1 MKKLILII
9 SFLTLWASLAA
20 AQQVA
25 GGETPD
31 TETEET
37 KPAKLELPP
46 EYRIGVGWYGIKNT
60 GNPMASEYDY
70 LKNSPTGALDFEW
83 DPLPHRFSL
92 ESYYLNNKDYFG
104 EMDYAWKDI
113 VLMNGY
119 MRGLF
124 HNLPHYVLG
133 PDDPSTPM
141 PSFTDMNPLDQYGV
155 ENELRRGFLR
165 LKTPDFPLHLYA
177 DVRTIDREGSI
188 QQRYLSGV
196 ENLVAQSRDVDWN
209 TTEYTVGINS
219 HLGPV
224 EADYS
229 HREKKFDPVEG
240 KVLYDTSS
248 GTPIPHNLVPE
259 LQSSSDT
266 VKLHTTY
273 SGKIVLSGSYTS
285 GDRKNEDSYAKVDFR
300 NTAGDLMFMP
310 VTPVILTVRYR
321 HFDNNVTNPDTVLN
335 VTGTGTYTVNVRDSL
350 SSSRDVVS
358 TMLRWRATDRLTI
371 KGEYTSDTTDR
382 SPGVLGSTMIV
393 STVPPVTG
401 QAYWDLPQSTTKN
414 TAKINVTYR
423 IMNKLSFRADVS
435 ETKVD
440 NPAYA
445 TDPDK
450 AHGARTVLTW
460 TPTPKFNTMLSY
472 SLVRETRD
480 NLSAPLGG
488 GTRDAKRDQGLASA
502 TVMLGNRS
510 SLTAS
515 YGLYKNDVNQT
526 ITLTDGTSGALTTEP
541 GVPYNDVSQMGSLTL
556 TVAPS
561 EGLNLIGS
569 ASRSYSRGNFVI
581 AGANGVTNVSG
592 ISELSDMKVVD
603 SLYSIGAE
611 MQLTRLASCE
621 IRYQYRHYDDKVDNT
636 QDGTVKLTLA
646 TLSMKW

>member
-1 MKKLILII
+1 MKKII
-9 SFLTLWASLAA
+9 YSIAFLMLWASPLL
-20 AQQVA
+20 AQQAVEEKA
-25 GGETPD
+25 V
-31 TETEET
+31 ET
-37 KPAKLELPP
+37 KLEVPP
-46 EYRIGVGWYGIKNT
+46 EFRVGAGWYGVDQNGNT
-60 GNPMASEYDY
+60 KAGEYDH
-70 LKNSPTGALDFEW
+70 LKSSPAGGFDMEW
-83 DPLPHRFSL
+83 DPLPQRFLL
-92 ESYYLNNKDYFG
+92 ESYFLNNKDYFG
-104 EMDYAWKDI
+104 AVDYAFGDV
-113 VLMNGY
+113 VLINGLT
-119 MRGLF
+119 RGLF
-124 HNLPHYVLG
+124 HNLDHYSFG
-133 PDDPSTPM
+133 PDDPLTLS
-141 PSFTDMNPLDQYGV
+141 PSFTDLNPLDLYGV
-155 ENELRRGFLR
+155 ENQLRKGAIRF
-165 LKTPDFPLHLYA
+165 KTPDFPLHLYVEA
-177 DVRTIDREGSI
+177 ITLDKEGLV
-188 QQRYLSGV
+188 QQRFLTLGGLNKVS
-196 ENLVAQSRDVDWN
+196 ESRPIDWN
-209 TTEYTVGINS
+209 TSEYRVGLNS

-229 HREKKFDPVEG
+229 HTEMKL
-240 KVLYDTSS
+240 KVLDQKFLTDADA
-248 GTPIPHNLVPE
+248 GGPHNLVPD
-259 LQSSSDT
+259 LKSSTDT
-266 VKLHTTY
+266 FKAHTSY
-273 SGKIVLSGSYTS
+273 SGRFVLSGTYSN
-285 GDRKNEDSYAKVDFR
+285 GDRQNEDSSAKAKFT

-310 VTPVILTVRYR
+310 VTSVILTVKYR
-321 HFDNNVTNPDTVLN
+321 HYDTDVTNPAVFNTATGITPIDVRQSISSRRDTVSG
-335 VTGTGTYTVNVRDSL
+335 VVRY
-350 SSSRDVVS
+350 
-358 TMLRWRATDRLTI
+358 RATDRLTLR
-371 KGEYTSDTTDR
+371 GEYVGDKTDR
-382 SPGVLGSTMIV
+382 DNTNIGGSTN
-393 STVPPVTG
+393 P
-401 QAYWDLPQSTTKN
+401 AFWDLPQSTTKN
-414 TAKINVTYR
+414 TAKINVSYR
-423 IMNKLSFRADVS
+423 IMNMLSFRADIS

-450 AHGARTVLTW
+450 AHTARAVFTW
-460 TPTPKFNTMLSY
+460 MPTPKFNTMLSY